1 MGELGLIGFW
11 LVSSL
16 VFFSIFG
23 LLQGRGWLMLASVS
37 LFMVGF
43 SFALNW
49 EGWKQVLLF
58 EGTGLIL
65 WLISLVAKGVQNRKN
80 IPKQR

>member
-11 LVSSL
+11 LLSALLFFVSSCVL
-16 VFFSIFG
+16 K
-23 LLQGRGWLMLASVS
+23 RKGWLILTSVS
-37 LFMVGF
+37 LFMIGF

-49 EGWKQVLLF
+49 EGWKQVLFF
-58 EGTGLIL
+58 ESACLIL
-65 WLISLVAKGVQNRKN
+65 WLISLVAKGVQSRKN